1 MKIMSENNVKNGKS
15 TLTVRGSAKMN
26 RETGDFAFKA
36 YETGEPDHKNVR
48 KHGCCTVYETEG
60 RKESSIVAHL
70 RVKRETVDPFGEM
83 YGDFAVAMKPYMK
96 KEPSVANKGKML
108 CDTPDAKVWHNK
120 TKGVVNVLITIAT
133 DVPDMTN
140 ELLSATQTV
149 NKCLASNKTSLSPR
163 R

>member
-1 MKIMSENNVKNGKS
+1 MKDDKSNGKS

-36 YETGEPDHKNVR
+36 YESSEPDHKNV
-48 KHGCCTVYETEG
+48 KTHGCCTVYETEG

-149 NKCLASNKTSLSPR
+149 NKCLVSNKPSLCPR
-163 R
+163 K